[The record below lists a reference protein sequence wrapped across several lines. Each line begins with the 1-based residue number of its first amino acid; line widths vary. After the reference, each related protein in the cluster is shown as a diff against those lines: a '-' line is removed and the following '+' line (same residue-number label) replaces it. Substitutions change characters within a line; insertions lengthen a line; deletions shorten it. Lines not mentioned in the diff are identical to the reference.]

1 MKTFWSVILAL
12 VHGGAVLAAVPLV
25 EFDFTQP
32 TTAAS
37 WPAQH
42 DISALRPTAEGL
54 EITISGEDPY
64 FSGPARDY
72 PVGQSLWLSLRLKS
86 DQGGPGQVFF
96 FRSGA
101 TPTEGASVHFSAEPG
116 QWSEVRLPLPPL
128 GPSYRLRLD
137 PPGQSGKCLLS
148 WLRVERRNFYP
159 TPIWPQ
165 AEHLV
170 TEGARRVR
178 SGELE
183 IAVAPRG
190 GFRFAVGGTIWAKAM
205 IARGSATWRATNRVD
220 WSGNRRLISAL
231 CSILPTGS
239 SRAAGTRSA

>member
-1 MKTFWSVILAL
+1 ML
-12 VHGGAVLAAVPLV
+12 
-25 EFDFTQP
+25 
-32 TTAAS
+32 
-37 WPAQH
+37 
-42 DISALRPTAEGL
+42 
-54 EITISGEDPY
+54 
-64 FSGPARDY
+64 
-72 PVGQSLWLSLRLKS
+72 
-86 DQGGPGQVFF
+86 
-96 FRSGA
+96 FRS
-101 TPTEGASVHFSAEPG
+101 
-116 QWSEVRLPLPPL
+116 
-128 GPSYRLRLD
+128 
-137 PPGQSGKCLLS
+137 
-148 WLRVERRNFYP
+148 RVERRNFYP

-165 AEHLV
+165 AERLV
-170 TEGARRVR
+170 TDGARRVR